1 MFSDF
6 VLEGVRVEAPNGST
20 VDASAQRNALATI
33 RTIRANG
40 IPNPWTSLAG
50 ESNEAARAPQPK
62 TPDRAP
68 RRSRVHDEQMSSKA
82 RAACAA
88 KFGR

>member
-1 MFSDF
+1 MAFSDF

-20 VDASAQRNALATI
+20 VDASAQRNALATS

-68 RRSRVHDEQMSSKA
+68 RRSGLKGMNYDNYDK
-82 RAACAA
+82 
-88 KFGR
+88 